1 MTPMLTTLPSI
12 FQIPK
17 LGTKLKEDVL
27 PLSYTPRKLIQ
38 HPANRF
44 MYLIEG
50 DHRTWSEELVKQKAA
65 ELVRRMVCSAGCV
78 LMHMVAGGGKERTG
92 RPDGAF
98 SCRLWTAASTAR
110 HVGVVHPDR
119 RPRRGESSAYAPST
133 CSSLTLHQTKTVAVI
148 PIDNNE
154 SAFSVAVV
162 PFAARGGELHLVV
175 GTAQDTIVAPRSCTS
190 GFLRTYRFVA
200 DGAGLELVHKT
211 ETEDVPLAVLAF
223 QGRLV
228 AGVGKALR
236 IYDMGKKKLLR
247 KVENKVRAHVASA
260 ERGAGADDPAGQT
273 FNSPI
278 VTLATQGSRIVVGA
292 MQESISYAVYKAPE
306 NRLLVF
312 ADDMQPRWT
321 TAACM
326 VDYNTVA
333 GGDRFGNVFVNRLD
347 AKVSDQVDE
356 DPTGAGIL
364 HEKGTL
370 MGAPHKT
377 RMLAHFH
384 VGDVVT
390 SITKAALVAGGREVL
405 VYAGL
410 HGTLGAL
417 VPFASKDD
425 VDFISTL
432 EQHMRTEL
440 AAFGLVGRD
449 HLSWRGY
456 HVPVKAVVDGDL
468 CEAFAG
474 LPAGKQSAIAG
485 ELDRTV
491 GEVLKKLEQLRV
503 TASGF

>member
-1 MTPMLTTLPSI
+1 MLTTLPSI

-78 LMHMVAGGGKERTG
+78 LKRMVAGGGQERAG

-98 SCRLWTAASTAR
+98 SCRLWTAAGTAR

-119 RPRRGESSAYAPST
+119 RPRRGKSSAYAPSK
-133 CSSLTLHQTKTVAVI
+133 CSSLTVNQTKTVAVI

-247 KVENKVRAHVASA
+247 KVENKVRAHVASS
-260 ERGAGADDPAGQT
+260 EKGAGADGPAGRP
-273 FNSPI
+273 S
-278 VTLATQGSRIVVGA
+278 
-292 MQESISYAVYKAPE
+292 
-306 NRLLVF
+306 
-312 ADDMQPRWT
+312 
-321 TAACM
+321 
-326 VDYNTVA
+326 
-333 GGDRFGNVFVNRLD
+333 
-347 AKVSDQVDE
+347 
-356 DPTGAGIL
+356 
-364 HEKGTL
+364 
-370 MGAPHKT
+370 T
-377 RMLAHFH
+377 RR
-384 VGDVVT
+384 
-390 SITKAALVAGGREVL
+390 S
-405 VYAGL
+405 
-410 HGTLGAL
+410 
-417 VPFASKDD
+417 
-425 VDFISTL
+425 
-432 EQHMRTEL
+432 
-440 AAFGLVGRD
+440 
-449 HLSWRGY
+449 
-456 HVPVKAVVDGDL
+456 
-468 CEAFAG
+468 
-474 LPAGKQSAIAG
+474 
-485 ELDRTV
+485 
-491 GEVLKKLEQLRV
+491 
-503 TASGF
+503 